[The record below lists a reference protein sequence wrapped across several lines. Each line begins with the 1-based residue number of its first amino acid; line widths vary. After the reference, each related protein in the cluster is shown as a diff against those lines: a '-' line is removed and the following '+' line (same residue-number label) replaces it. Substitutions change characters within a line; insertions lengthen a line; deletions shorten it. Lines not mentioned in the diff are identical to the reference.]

1 VVKISVKTSSLF
13 HDFINTRDK
22 VRQTVQ
28 QGFHEVGKKFLT
40 KVHAFVDKPCCE
52 TTFILLFSL
61 ILKL

>member
-22 VRQTVQ
+22 VRQTVH

-40 KVHAFVDKPCCE
+40 KAMFV
-52 TTFILLFSL
+52 F
-61 ILKL
+61 